1 MLTLIIKL
9 TGSGANFLSGL
20 RNQNHRLAYLRFGL
34 GQIRFAL
41 EDAASRRV
49 DLETLFLV
57 EKRTDFLIHT
67 GKPLLGFRIGSLQLF
82 YARPLNLLI
91 FDWRRHQLGKFS
103 PAMLPLLELT
113 FALVLASRRLFA
125 GNHCFIPPSR
135 QVPDFGYETF
145 DAFFVVLVFG
155 CDLSQGYFQPLKLCT
170 LLFSG
175 FLSMLDSLLEGSD
188 LRTRRI
194 ECCLPVTDLLLRCH
208 FIRPQA
214 FNLVFKAALPDQMG
228 FNFCLCACS

>member
-1 MLTLIIKL
+1 MLTLIIKH
-9 TGSGANFLSGL
+9 TGSGINFLSCL
-20 RNQNHRLAYLRFGL
+20 RNQNHRLAHLRFGL
-34 GQIRFAL
+34 GQIRFAP
-41 EDAASRRV
+41 DDTASRRV

-57 EKRTDFLIHT
+57 EKRADFLIQT
-67 GKPLLGFRIGSLQLF
+67 GKPFLGFRIGRFQLF

-91 FDWRRHQLGKFS
+91 FDWCRHQLSKFI

-113 FALVLASRRLFA
+113 FALVLAGRRLFA

-135 QVPDFGYETF
+135 QVPHFGYETF
-145 DAFFVVLVFG
+145 DAFFVVLILG
-155 CDLSQGYFQPLKLCT
+155 CYLSQGYFQSLKLCT

-175 FLSMLDSLLEGSD
+175 FLSMLDSLLKGSD

-208 FIRPQA
+208 FIRPQT

-228 FNFCLCACS
+228 FNFRLCACS